1 MTTPRSSADRIRD
14 LVMLAILAVWTI
26 YAGAAVVQLFTTG
39 AKVLESLPP
48 FWFWGIPLGPY
59 GAMYAPWR
67 PGDPALAAIA
77 PEPPVGPTEPGAAP

>member
-1 MTTPRSSADRIRD
+1 VTDDRPSADRIRD
-14 LVMLAILAVWTI
+14 LVMLAILGVWTI
-26 YAGAAVVQLFTTG
+26 YAGAAVVQLFTSG

-67 PGDPALAAIA
+67 PGAPALPATTP
-77 PEPPVGPTEPGAAP
+77 PEPPAPGAAS

>member
-1 MTTPRSSADRIRD
+1 VATERPAGDRIRD
-14 LVMLAILAVWTI
+14 LIMLAVLAVWTI

-67 PGDPALAAIA
+67 PGAPALTGVS
-77 PEPPVGPTEPGAAP
+77 PEPPAEPQAPGVPR

>member
-1 MTTPRSSADRIRD
+1 MATERAAADRIRD
-14 LVMLAILAVWTI
+14 LIMIVTLAIWSV
-26 YAGAAVVQLFTTG
+26 YAGAAVVQLFTSG

-67 PGDPALAAIA
+67 PGAPAVVP
-77 PEPPVGPTEPGAAP
+77 PEPPAQPPAPGAAA

>member
-1 MTTPRSSADRIRD
+1 MTADRPSGERIRD
-14 LVMLAILAVWTI
+14 LVMIAILTVWTI
-26 YAGAAVVQLFTTG
+26 YAAAAVVQLFTTG

-67 PGDPALAAIA
+67 PGAPLLPGAP
-77 PEPPVGPTEPGAAP
+77 PEPPAPGAGA